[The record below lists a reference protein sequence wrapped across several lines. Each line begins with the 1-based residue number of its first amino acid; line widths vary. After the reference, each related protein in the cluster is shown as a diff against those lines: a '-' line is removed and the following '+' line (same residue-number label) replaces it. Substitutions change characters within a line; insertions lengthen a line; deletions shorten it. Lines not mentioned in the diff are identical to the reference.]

1 MNLSKI
7 LESINYTK
15 EDALADND
23 KDYVPFVVNRSLSYF
38 IDTIAYANQMNLY
51 PHLNKRLQYDYLR
64 NAIRKKRRFSKWAKK
79 AEYDC
84 LEAVCFYYGCSKVK
98 AIEIINLLSQ
108 EQKSHIQSEYEKL
121 QKT

>member
-1 MNLSKI
+1 MNLSKV

-15 EDALADND
+15 EDALVDND

-79 AEYDC
+79 VESDC
-84 LEAVCFYYGCSKVK
+84 LEAVCFYYACSKVK
-98 AIEIINLLSQ
+98 ALEIIGLLSQ
-108 EQKSHIQSEYEKL
+108 DQKTHIQTEYEKL